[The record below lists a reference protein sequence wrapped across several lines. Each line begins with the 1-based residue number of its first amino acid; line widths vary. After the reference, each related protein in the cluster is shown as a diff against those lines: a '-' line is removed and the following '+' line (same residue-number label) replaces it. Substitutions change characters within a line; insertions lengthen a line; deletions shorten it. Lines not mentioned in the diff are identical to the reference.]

1 MVEDGA
7 AGEPPS
13 DAGAVAS
20 ARARIETCLAYSP
33 SGRTDDADVRIAG
46 NPVTEGYVEAILD
59 PEARIARLR
68 AEGNEERADAIAVR
82 AGEVDRDSRQ
92 RILAGRRDLAEAAC
106 PWRPTGASASTR
118 RSGGWV
124 DRRARE
130 LIYQG
135 ARCPRRRPMTMTDV
149 RSPERSSAAGPS
161 LVEAL
166 ERPRSRSCRSTGSP
180 TRCSSSARGPQDRT
194 HVLAVAGARGHARL
208 GRAARAA
215 RLRVVPHL
223 AARLIADR
231 AHLEEVVL
239 RLRNAGVR
247 EAFVIAGDASQPA
260 GEFEG
265 AAELLSAMAELPE
278 RPAEVG
284 ISGYPESHH
293 FISDETTIEA
303 MFEKEP
309 MATYIVSQIC
319 FDADVIRTWI
329 QRVRE
334 RGTSLPIWIGV
345 PGAVETRKLLRTSLR
360 IGLGQSV
367 RFLRG
372 QRGMLRRFLGP
383 RTYTPTELLVAL
395 ALPSP
400 SRPPRSAESTSIPS
414 TSSRRRKP
422 GGGSSSTA

>member
-1 MVEDGA
+1 
-7 AGEPPS
+7 
-13 DAGAVAS
+13 
-20 ARARIETCLAYSP
+20 
-33 SGRTDDADVRIAG
+33 
-46 NPVTEGYVEAILD
+46 
-59 PEARIARLR
+59 
-68 AEGNEERADAIAVR
+68 
-82 AGEVDRDSRQ
+82 
-92 RILAGRRDLAEAAC
+92 
-106 PWRPTGASASTR
+106 
-118 RSGGWV
+118 
-124 DRRARE
+124 
-130 LIYQG
+130 
-135 ARCPRRRPMTMTDV
+135 MTDV

-166 ERPRSRSCRSTGSP
+166 ERPRYEILPLAGIADEVLEHLPAGRKITLTSSPSRGLEATLG
-180 TRCSSSARGPQDRT
+180 
-194 HVLAVAGARGHARL
+194 LAEQLAPRYE
-208 GRAARAA
+208 
-215 RLRVVPHL
+215 VVPHL

-239 RLRNAGVR
+239 RLQNAGVR
-247 EAFVIAGDASQPA
+247 EAFVIAGDARQPA

-265 AAELLSAMAELPE
+265 AAELLSALAEL
-278 RPAEVG
+278 RAGLAEVG

-329 QRVRE
+329 RRVRD

-372 QRGMLRRFLGP
+372 QRGLLRRFLRP
-383 RTYTPTELLVAL
+383 RTYTPTELLEQL
-395 ALPSP
+395 APTFADPAARLGGIHVYTFN
-400 SRPPRSAESTSIPS
+400 ELKQTE
-414 TSSRRRKP
+414 TWRRQLVDRL
-422 GGGSSSTA
+422 TN